1 MVKKSS
7 VKWILFAFI
16 TILLPCGVFAEDLEL
31 ISDKYI
37 FYNLNDNKILM
48 QKNENEETQVA
59 SLTKIMTTIVAIENI
74 ENFDEKVTIT
84 KEMVN
89 NIEWDV
95 AKIGLKAGDIVTYN
109 DLLYGAILPSGADC
123 VNALAISIS
132 ESYLEFVKLMNNKA
146 KDLKL
151 EHTHFEN
158 AVGLYSK
165 ENYSTAYDMAE
176 ILKYSLKNKKFKQI
190 FETKEYTLTN
200 GKKIKSTLKAY
211 NQKVGEDISYITG
224 AKTGYIKL
232 AGNCLA
238 STATIDNVN
247 YLLVTLNAY
256 SSKKS
261 PHILD
266 AVSTYKYFS
275 SNYSY
280 KSILEKNDVIINL
293 KTKYAKEKNIDIHSN
308 QEYKYYLK
316 NDFNKENL
324 EYEYDGVNEI
334 SFFTKNGTILGKVKI
349 KLNNETLKT
358 FDLIYNEKLT
368 FSLISFLW
376 INKIYVIVIALF
388 MILILK
394 LKKKRKIKHRRLRTK
409 VGYN

>member
-1 MVKKSS
+1 MVRKNNLIKT
-7 VKWILFAFI
+7 IFTIII
-16 TILLPCGVFAEDLEL
+16 TLLSFGIYAENLDL

-37 FYNLNDNKILM
+37 LYNLNDNKVLIE
-48 QKNENEETQVA
+48 KNENEETQVA

-74 ENFDEKVTIT
+74 EDFDKKVTIT

-95 AKIGLKAGDIVTYN
+95 AKIGLKTGNVVTYN
-109 DLLYGAILPSGADC
+109 DLLYGAILPSAADC

-132 ESYLEFVKLMNNKA
+132 GSYEKFVELMNNKV
-146 KDLKL
+146 KELGLK
-151 EHTHFEN
+151 HTHFEN
-158 AVGLYSK
+158 VVGLYN
-165 ENYSTAYDMAE
+165 EDNYSSAYDMAE
-176 ILKYSLKNKKFKQI
+176 ILKYALKNKKFKQI

-200 GKKIKSTLKAY
+200 KKKIKSTLKTY
-211 NQKVGEDISYITG
+211 NQKIGEDISYITG
-224 AKTGYIKL
+224 AKTGYIKH

-238 STATIDNVN
+238 STATVDNVN
-247 YLLVTLNAY
+247 YLLITLNAY

-275 SNYSY
+275 TNYSY
-280 KSILEKNDVIINL
+280 KPILTKNDTVVNL
-293 KTKYAKEKNIDIHSN
+293 KTKYAKEKNVDIHSS
-308 QEYKYYLK
+308 QEFEYYLK

-324 EYEYDGVNEI
+324 KYEYDGIREI
-334 SFFTKNGTILGKVKI
+334 SFFTKKGTKLGKVKI

-368 FSLISFLW
+368 FSLASFLW
-376 INKIYVIVIALF
+376 INKIYFVAIILF
-388 MILILK
+388 MIAILK
-394 LKKKRKIKHRRLRTK
+394 IRKRKKFKNRKSKVK
-409 VGYN
+409 VG